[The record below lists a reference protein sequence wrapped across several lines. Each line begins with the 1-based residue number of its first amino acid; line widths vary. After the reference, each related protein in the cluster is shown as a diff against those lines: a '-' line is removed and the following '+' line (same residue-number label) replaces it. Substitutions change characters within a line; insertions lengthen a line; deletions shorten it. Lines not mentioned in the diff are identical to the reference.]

1 MNYDQFKYFLIN
13 WLKEQHLFKIE
24 MFCNI
29 LHDVTVTFVQFNT
42 SLVNTILKYIYIY
55 IYIFLKPNFA
65 YIPW

>member
-29 LHDVTVTFVQFNT
+29 LNDVTVTFDKFNT
-42 SLVNTILKYIYIY
+42 SLVNTILKYIF
-55 IYIFLKPNFA
+55 FLF
-65 YIPW
+65 YF

>member
-29 LHDVTVTFVQFNT
+29 LNDVTVTFDQFNT
-42 SLVNTILKYIYIY
+42 SLVNTILKYIF
-55 IYIFLKPNFA
+55 FLF
-65 YIPW
+65 YF